1 MKNYQWYSDQWGKP
15 TKDDSLLFLLLIVG
29 IFQAGLS
36 WKVAASK
43 RAVFEQNF
51 CQLDIAK
58 VAALFPEEIE
68 KISQDPAMIRN
79 PRKINAVVQNAQAII
94 RLQADYDS
102 FADYLWDFVGG
113 VPLIYEYESS
123 DTITNVVPA
132 ATMIAKD
139 MKKRGFTFVGPIVTT
154 MFLKAAGIIQDR
166 VWE

>member
-29 IFQAGLS
+29 IFQVGLS

-43 RAVFEQNF
+43 RDVFERNF
-51 CQLDIAK
+51 CQLDISK
-58 VAALFPEEIE
+58 VAALFPEELE

-79 PRKINAVVQNAQAII
+79 PRKIKAVVQNAQAII
-94 RLQADYDS
+94 LLQADYDS

-113 VPLIYEYESS
+113 VPLIYECEAK
-123 DTITNVVPA
+123 DMVKNVVPE
-132 ATMIAKD
+132 ATLIAKD
-139 MKKRGFTFVGPIVTT
+139 MKKRGFIFVGPVVTT
-154 MFLKAAGIIQDR
+154 MFLKAAGIIQDQ